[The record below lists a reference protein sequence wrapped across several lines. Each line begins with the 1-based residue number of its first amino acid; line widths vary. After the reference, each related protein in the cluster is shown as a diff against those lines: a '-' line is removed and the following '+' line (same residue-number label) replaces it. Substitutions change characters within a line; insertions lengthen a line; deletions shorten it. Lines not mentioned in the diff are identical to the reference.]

1 MIRLA
6 RSCTSLQAFLGQS
19 GIGGAQKCQSD
30 TLISEFWREPPQE
43 LKMALRRALE
53 SAMRKAIAWGAVC
66 CALVGAAA
74 GFGSGVAH
82 AQGKTAQ
89 NAALAL
95 DHGWEFRQVTAAAQE
110 AESGWLPATVP
121 GDVNLDLL
129 ANKKIADP
137 FFRDNESKLQWIENE
152 SWEYR
157 LNFDVTAALLARSN
171 VDLVFEGL
179 DAASQVYVDGAEVLN
194 ANNSFRVWRVPVK
207 GHLHT
212 GKNLLRVVFP
222 SPIKAAQE
230 AAASDALR
238 LQSKTEDKT
247 YIRKAAYEY
256 GWDWGPRFVTSGI
269 WRPVR
274 LEAWDKVRI
283 ADFAIRQRDVSR
295 EVAHVDAEVE
305 VEAASAGPATVS
317 VQYNDDGKPVKVI
330 ETVSLHAGR
339 NVLDLP
345 VEIRQPK
352 LWYPAGYGEQPLYE
366 FAAQVGTGGP
376 AGAGGQVIAE
386 RKAKAGLRSIVL
398 HRELD
403 KWGRSF
409 ELVVNGIPVF
419 AKGADVIPFDSFPNR
434 VTTADYRRILES
446 ARDANM
452 NMIRHW
458 GGGYYE
464 TDEFY
469 SICDELGIMVW
480 QDFMFGNDWQP
491 GTYAFKLN
499 IEAEAE
505 DQVRRLRNHASI
517 VVWCG
522 NNETEAAFYWG
533 PRPTLPAEVRLLI
546 WQDYLTEFSGILPR
560 VVARLDAETPYWPS
574 SPSADYEPLTE
585 TYQSGDAHD
594 WTVWHGRVPFSE
606 YEKHHWRFVT
616 EYGFQ
621 SFPEMRTVESFTQ
634 PEDRTG
640 ILTPVML
647 AHQKNNEGNS
657 IIHDYLLRDYSEPK
671 DFASFLYVSQV
682 LQAEGIK
689 IGAENFR
696 RSRPDTMG
704 SIFWQLNDCWP
715 VASWS
720 SIDYYGRWKALQYY
734 ARRFYAPILVSPHL
748 EDGSVKVYI
757 VSDKTEARAATL
769 RVRLM
774 DFDGKVLLEETHAVD
789 VAPLT
794 SKVYLDWPLKK
805 LTDAGAADTAHVFAV
820 AELTTGGAEISRNLA
835 YLAPVKEIHLKP
847 AVLKV
852 ETTGEKGSY
861 KIRVTSPVL
870 ARSVYLAFGNL
881 DVKVSDNY
889 FNLLPG
895 ETVEIAATSAASL
908 SDLRAQL
915 KVISLTDAFASDD
928 QPAAV
933 TAGK

>member
-1 MIRLA
+1 
-6 RSCTSLQAFLGQS
+6 
-19 GIGGAQKCQSD
+19 
-30 TLISEFWREPPQE
+30 
-43 LKMALRRALE
+43 
-53 SAMRKAIAWGAVC
+53 
-66 CALVGAAA
+66 
-74 GFGSGVAH
+74 
-82 AQGKTAQ
+82 
-89 NAALAL
+89 
-95 DHGWEFRQVTAAAQE
+95 
-110 AESGWLPATVP
+110 
-121 GDVNLDLL
+121 
-129 ANKKIADP
+129 
-137 FFRDNESKLQWIENE
+137 
-152 SWEYR
+152 
-157 LNFDVTAALLARSN
+157 
-171 VDLVFEGL
+171 
-179 DAASQVYVDGAEVLN
+179 
-194 ANNSFRVWRVPVK
+194 
-207 GHLHT
+207 
-212 GKNLLRVVFP
+212 
-222 SPIKAAQE
+222 
-230 AAASDALR
+230 
-238 LQSKTEDKT
+238 
-247 YIRKAAYEY
+247 
-256 GWDWGPRFVTSGI
+256 
-269 WRPVR
+269 
-274 LEAWDKVRI
+274 
-283 ADFAIRQRDVSR
+283 
-295 EVAHVDAEVE
+295 
-305 VEAASAGPATVS
+305 
-317 VQYNDDGKPVKVI
+317 
-330 ETVSLHAGR
+330 
-339 NVLDLP
+339 
-345 VEIRQPK
+345 
-352 LWYPAGYGEQPLYE
+352 
-366 FAAQVGTGGP
+366 
-376 AGAGGQVIAE
+376 VIAE